1 MKKKLDQY
9 LKFMLQKNASDL
21 HIKALSGI
29 RVRID
34 GVLTNFGQ
42 EKFSKTQMERLVE
55 EITDASQLEALQR
68 DKSIDFSYKI
78 EDNESRFRV
87 NIFHQIDG
95 LSAVFRAIPEEIP
108 QIVHLN
114 LPKSIE
120 TFADVPRG
128 LILVTGVTGSGKS
141 TTLASLVDLINQKQK
156 RHIITI
162 EDPIEFVH
170 KDKNSFINQRA
181 IGIDANSFKD
191 ALRSALREDPDV
203 ILVGEMRDLE
213 TIEIAINAAN
223 TGHLVFSTLHTLS
236 AKDTI
241 DRIIGMFPNDEQN
254 RVRLSLAAVLEGVI
268 SQRLLPTM
276 EGSIRIPAVEVMKKS
291 ARIAD
296 LIATARD
303 SEILDA
309 IEEGRKIYGMQSF
322 DQSILDLFL
331 KGKITENTA
340 LEYAT
345 SRSDMKLNISKI
357 SDKVA
362 SAGSDII
369 DFKDDEEEQG
379 A

>member
-34 GVLTNFGQ
+34 GVLTNFGE

-55 EITDASQLEALQR
+55 EITDASQLETLQR

-128 LILVTGVTGSGKS
+128 LVLVTGVTGSGKS

-309 IEEGRKIYGMQSF
+309 IEEGGRIYGMQSF
-322 DQSILDLFL
+322 DQSILNLFL

>member
-254 RVRLSLAAVLEGVI
+254 RVRLSLAAVLEGVV
-268 SQRLLPTM
+268 SQRLLPAM
-276 EGSIRIPAVEVMKKS
+276 DGSIRIPAVEVMKKS

-331 KGKITENTA
+331 KGKITETTA

-357 SDKVA
+357 SDKAA

-369 DFKDDEEEQG
+369 DFKEDKEEQG

>member
-55 EITDASQLEALQR
+55 EITDASQLETLQR

-357 SDKVA
+357 SDKAA

-369 DFKDDEEEQG
+369 DFKEDEEEQG

>member
-55 EITDASQLEALQR
+55 EITDASQLETLQR

-357 SDKVA
+357 SDKAA
-362 SAGSDII
+362 SAGSDIV

>member
-34 GVLTNFGQ
+34 GVLTNFGE

-55 EITDASQLEALQR
+55 EITDVSQLGALQR

-162 EDPIEFVH
+162 EDPIEF
-170 KDKNSFINQRA
+170 
-181 IGIDANSFKD
+181 
-191 ALRSALREDPDV
+191 
-203 ILVGEMRDLE
+203 GEMRDLE

-331 KGKITENTA
+331 KGKITEDIA

-345 SRSDMKLNISKI
+345 SRSDMKLSISKI
-357 SDKVA
+357 SDKAA
-362 SAGSDII
+362 SAGSDIV

>member
-34 GVLTNFGQ
+34 GVLTNFGE

-55 EITDASQLEALQR
+55 EITDASQLETLQR

-120 TFADVPRG
+120 TFADAPRG
-128 LILVTGVTGSGKS
+128 LVLVTGVTGSGKS

-170 KDKNSFINQRA
+170 KDKHSFINQRA

-268 SQRLLPTM
+268 SQRLLPTID
-276 EGSIRIPAVEVMKKS
+276 GSIRIPAVEVMKKS

-309 IEEGRKIYGMQSF
+309 IEEGGRIYGMQSF

-362 SAGSDII
+362 SSGSDIV
-369 DFKDDEEEQG
+369 DFKEDEEEQG

>member
-55 EITDASQLEALQR
+55 EITDASQLETLQR

-128 LILVTGVTGSGKS
+128 LVLVTGVTGSGKS

-268 SQRLLPTM
+268 SQRLLPTID
-276 EGSIRIPAVEVMKKS
+276 GSIRIPAVEVMKKS

-309 IEEGRKIYGMQSF
+309 IEEGGRIYGMQSF

-362 SAGSDII
+362 SSGSDIV
-369 DFKDDEEEQG
+369 DFKEDEEEQG

>member
-34 GVLTNFGQ
+34 GVLTNFGE

-55 EITDASQLEALQR
+55 EITDASQLESLQR

-128 LILVTGVTGSGKS
+128 LVLVTGVTGSGKS

-181 IGIDANSFKD
+181 IGIDANSFKG

-309 IEEGRKIYGMQSF
+309 IEEGGRIYGMQSF
-322 DQSILDLFL
+322 DHSILDLFL

-362 SAGSDII
+362 SSGSDII
-369 DFKDDEEEQG
+369 DFKEDEEEQG

>member
-34 GVLTNFGQ
+34 GVLTNFGE

-55 EITDASQLEALQR
+55 EITDASQLETLQR

-128 LILVTGVTGSGKS
+128 LVLVTGVTGSGKS

-170 KDKNSFINQRA
+170 KDKHSFINQRA

-276 EGSIRIPAVEVMKKS
+276 DGSIRIPAVEVMKKS

-309 IEEGRKIYGMQSF
+309 IEEGGRIYGMQSF

-362 SAGSDII
+362 SSGSDIV
-369 DFKDDEEEQG
+369 DFKEDEEEQG

>member
-34 GVLTNFGQ
+34 GVLTNFGE

-55 EITDASQLEALQR
+55 EITDASQLETLQR

-78 EDNESRFRV
+78 EDSESRFRV

-128 LILVTGVTGSGKS
+128 LVLVTGVTGSGKS

-357 SDKVA
+357 SDKAA
-362 SAGSDII
+362 SAGSDIV

>member
-34 GVLTNFGQ
+34 GVLINFGQ
-42 EKFSKTQMERLVE
+42 EKFSKTQTERLVE
-55 EITDASQLEALQR
+55 EITDASQREVLHR
-68 DKSIDFSYKI
+68 DKSLDFSYMVDDT
-78 EDNESRFRV
+78 EGRFRV

-95 LSAVFRAIPEEIP
+95 LSIVFRAIPEEIP
-108 QIVHLN
+108 QIMHLN
-114 LPKSIE
+114 LPRSIE
-120 TFADVPRG
+120 SFAEVPRG
-128 LILVTGVTGSGKS
+128 LVLVTGVTGSGKS
-141 TTLASLVDLINQKQK
+141 TTLASLIDLINKNQKK
-156 RHIITI
+156 HIITI

-170 KDKNSFINQRA
+170 RDKNSFVNQRA
-181 IGIDANSFKD
+181 IGIDANSFRD
-191 ALRSALREDPDV
+191 ALRASLREDPDV

-236 AKDTI
+236 AKDTV
-241 DRIIGMFPNDEQN
+241 DRIIGMFPNEEQN
-254 RVRLSLAAVLEGVI
+254 RVRLSLASVLEGVI
-268 SQRLLPTM
+268 SQRLLPSMNGGT
-276 EGSIRIPAVEVMKKS
+276 RIPAVEVMKKS

-296 LIATARD
+296 LIATKRD

-322 DQSILDLFL
+322 DQSIYDLFL
-331 KGKITENTA
+331 EGKITENTA

-357 SDKVA
+357 SDKA
-362 SAGSDII
+362 SSSGSDVI
-369 DFKDDEEEQG
+369 DFKEEQQEV
-379 A
+379 

>member
-34 GVLTNFGQ
+34 GVLTNFGE

-55 EITDASQLEALQR
+55 EITDASQLETLQR

-170 KDKNSFINQRA
+170 KDKHSFINQRA

-309 IEEGRKIYGMQSF
+309 IEEGGRIYGMQSF

-357 SDKVA
+357 SDKAA
-362 SAGSDII
+362 SAGSDIV

>member
-9 LKFMLQKNASDL
+9 LKFMLQKKASDL

-29 RVRID
+29 RIRVD
-34 GVLTNFGQ
+34 GVLIDLGK
-42 EKFSKTQMERLVE
+42 EKFSKTQMERLIE
-55 EITDASQLEALQR
+55 EITDASQHSALLK
-68 DKSIDFSYKI
+68 DKSLDFSYKL
-78 EDNESRFRV
+78 DDMESRFRV

-95 LSAVFRAIPEEIP
+95 FSAVFRAIPEDIP
-108 QIVHLN
+108 KIEDLN
-114 LPKSIE
+114 LPESVK
-120 TFADVPRG
+120 TLTDAPRG
-128 LILVTGVTGSGKS
+128 LVLVTGVTGSGKS
-141 TTLASLVDLINQKQK
+141 TTLASLIELINKNQKK
-156 RHIITI
+156 HIITI

-170 KDKNSFINQRA
+170 RDKNSFINQRA

-241 DRIIGMFPNDEQN
+241 DRIVGMFPNDEQN
-254 RVRLSLAAVLEGVI
+254 RVRLSLAAVLEGII
-268 SQRLLPTM
+268 SQRLMPTVK
-276 EGSIRIPAVEVMKKS
+276 GGTRIPAVEIMKKS
-291 ARIAD
+291 ARIAE
-296 LIATARD
+296 LISTARD

-322 DQSILDLFL
+322 DQSIYDLFME
-331 KGKITENTA
+331 GRITEATA
-340 LEYAT
+340 LDHAT
-345 SRSDMKLNISKI
+345 SRSDMKLNITKV
-357 SDKVA
+357 SDKA
-362 SAGSDII
+362 SMNEDIV
-369 DFKDDEEEQG
+369 DFKEE

>member
-55 EITDASQLEALQR
+55 EITDASQLETLQR

-128 LILVTGVTGSGKS
+128 LVLVTGVTGSGKS

-170 KDKNSFINQRA
+170 KDKHSFINQRA

-357 SDKVA
+357 SDKAA

-369 DFKDDEEEQG
+369 DFKEDEEEQG

>member
-34 GVLTNFGQ
+34 GVLTNFGE

-55 EITDASQLEALQR
+55 EITDASQLETLQR

-128 LILVTGVTGSGKS
+128 LVLVTGVTGSGKS
-141 TTLASLVDLINQKQK
+141 TTLASLIDLINQKQK

-276 EGSIRIPAVEVMKKS
+276 DGSIRIPAVEVMKKS

-309 IEEGRKIYGMQSF
+309 IEEGGRIYGMQSF

-362 SAGSDII
+362 SSGSDIV
-369 DFKDDEEEQG
+369 DFKEDEEEQG

>member
-1 MKKKLDQY
+1 
-9 LKFMLQKNASDL
+9 
-21 HIKALSGI
+21 
-29 RVRID
+29 
-34 GVLTNFGQ
+34 VLTNFGE

-55 EITDASQLEALQR
+55 EITDASQLETLQR

-78 EDNESRFRV
+78 EDSESRFRV

-128 LILVTGVTGSGKS
+128 LVLVTGVTGSGKS

-170 KDKNSFINQRA
+170 KDKHSFINQRA

-309 IEEGRKIYGMQSF
+309 IEEGGRIYGMQSF

-362 SAGSDII
+362 SSGSDIV
-369 DFKDDEEEQG
+369 DFKEDEEEQG

>member
-9 LKFMLQKNASDL
+9 LKFMLQKKASDV

-29 RVRID
+29 RIRVD
-34 GVLTNFGQ
+34 GVLTNFGE

-55 EITDASQLEALQR
+55 EITNSAQLEALQR
-68 DKSIDFSYKI
+68 DKSLDFSYKL
-78 EDNESRFRV
+78 DDDESRFRV
-87 NIFHQIDG
+87 NIFYQIDG
-95 LSAVFRAIPEEIP
+95 LSAVFRAIPEDIP
-108 QIVHLN
+108 KIQDLN
-114 LPKSIE
+114 LPTSIE
-120 TFADVPRG
+120 GFSKIQRG
-128 LILVTGVTGSGKS
+128 LVLVTGVTGSGKS
-141 TTLASLVDLINQKQK
+141 TTLASLIDVINKNQKK
-156 RHIITI
+156 HIITI

-181 IGIDANSFKD
+181 IGIDAHSFKD
-191 ALRSALREDPDV
+191 ALRASLREDPDV

-276 EGSIRIPAVEVMKKS
+276 RGGGRIPAVEVMKKS

-296 LIATARD
+296 LISSGRD
-303 SEILDA
+303 NEILDA

-322 DQSILDLFL
+322 DQSIYDLFL
-331 KGKITENTA
+331 EGRITEATA
-340 LEYAT
+340 LDHAT

-357 SDKVA
+357 SDRV
-362 SAGSDII
+362 SSGDDIV
-369 DFKDDEEEQG
+369 DFKEEEE